1 MISSINNNGKEIQY
15 TYDANGNIETIL
27 ENNKKIK
34 YYYNELN
41 ELIREDNEVLNKT
54 IVYSYDDG
62 GNIKSK
68 KEYSYSTGI
77 PTTETSVN
85 SYTYDSN
92 WKDKLI
98 SYNGK
103 AITYDEIGNPKTYNN
118 YTYTWERGRAL
129 KSISGNGLS
138 ASYKYND
145 EGIRIEKTVNNV
157 KTKYYLSGDKVVFE
171 DNGTD
176 KIYYTYEAAGQLAS
190 MNLNGVEYYYI
201 RNAQGDVIGLFDKNG
216 VTVASYT
223 YDSWGKLISIKDQNG
238 VNVTNTVTHVGYKN
252 PYRYRGYRYDTEIQ
266 MYYLQSRY
274 YNPEWGRFINAD
286 GVVGALGNVL
296 SHNMFTYC
304 NNNPVNL
311 QDADG
316 HFAIP
321 IIIAIAATVALLLIS
336 TVVVSAPTLP
346 KEVYLPEVNTITP
359 NNAFALITMGA
370 TAYAQS
376 RSKSKREER
385 NNSVYVLV
393 DNNNTARYVGRTK
406 QTVSERYKQHK
417 RTGLAKGLTPT
428 TIGENL
434 TYAEARGLE
443 QIAYDYYKHAGN
455 NLKNRIRPIS
465 PLNPFGLYY
474 TAEGAKAIIRWDL
487 IDDIKEHD
495 NH

>member
-252 PYRYRGYRYDTEIQ
+252 PYRYRGYRYDTETGL
-266 MYYLQSRY
+266 YYLQSRY
-274 YNPEWGRFINAD
+274 YNHEWGRFINAD
-286 GVVGALGNVL
+286 AEIGYTGEIL
-296 SHNMFTYC
+296 SHNLFLYC
-304 NNNPVNL
+304 KNNPVSMSDTTGYYPNYISCEGGSSIGTSYYSTFTNESSDQL
-311 QDADG
+311 SYSEMKDLGYKKWKYRRDPANDSTRENEHVHLKGDGKKYQQDKFG
-316 HFAIP
+316 NRR
-321 IIIAIAATVALLLIS
+321 
-336 TVVVSAPTLP
+336 
-346 KEVYLPEVNTITP
+346 K
-359 NNAFALITMGA
+359 
-370 TAYAQS
+370 
-376 RSKSKREER
+376 
-385 NNSVYVLV
+385 
-393 DNNNTARYVGRTK
+393 
-406 QTVSERYKQHK
+406 
-417 RTGLAKGLTPT
+417 
-428 TIGENL
+428 GENSPGDPPQK
-434 TYAEARGLE
+434 AKDA
-443 QIAYDYYKHAGN
+443 
-455 NLKNRIRPIS
+455 LKER
-465 PLNPFGLYY
+465 
-474 TAEGAKAIIRWDL
+474 EGWDWDAKARNAAGKKIAVGTMVAGGGYVAYRVVRMIPSLAPPLWWTIPENL
-487 IDDIKEHD
+487 VIP
-495 NH
+495 